1 MTGRDVLRRIRQ
13 QGGVIVR
20 QRGSHVR
27 VQLGECTTTVPVH
40 RGEDISPGAL
50 RAIERDLAAVRGEG
64 EVVAVS
70 QGRYTVVYERDE
82 SGAWNAHV
90 PEVPGCHTYGRSLR
104 QARERIRE
112 ALGLWVDDADQAELV
127 PDIRLPRK
135 AQTAVR
141 RAKSART
148 LVARH
153 QQQAAEATDQAVR
166 RLAELGLSVR
176 DTGEVLGISHQR
188 AQQILSR

>member
-1 MTGRDVLRRIRQ
+1 
-13 QGGVIVR
+13 
-20 QRGSHVR
+20 
-27 VQLGECTTTVPVH
+27 
-40 RGEDISPGAL
+40 
-50 RAIERDLAAVRGEG
+50 VRGEG

-153 QQQAAEATDQAVR
+153 QQQAAEAADQAVR
-166 RLAELGLSVR
+166 CLAELGLSVR
-176 DTGEVLGISHQR
+176 DAGEVLGISHQR

>member
-1 MTGRDVLRRIRQ
+1 
-13 QGGVIVR
+13 
-20 QRGSHVR
+20 
-27 VQLGECTTTVPVH
+27 
-40 RGEDISPGAL
+40 
-50 RAIERDLAAVRGEG
+50 VRGEG
-64 EVVAVS
+64 EVLAVS

-82 SGAWNAHV
+82 SGAWNARV
-90 PEVPGCHTYGRSLR
+90 PEVPGRHTYGRSLR

-112 ALGLWVDDADQAELV
+112 ALGLWVDDADRAELV

-135 AQTAVR
+135 AQAAVR

-153 QQQAAEATDQAVR
+153 QQRAAEAADQAVR
-166 RLAELGLSVR
+166 CLAELGLSVR
-176 DTGEVLGISHQR
+176 DTGDVLGISHQR

>member
-1 MTGRDVLRRIRQ
+1 
-13 QGGVIVR
+13 
-20 QRGSHVR
+20 
-27 VQLGECTTTVPVH
+27 
-40 RGEDISPGAL
+40 
-50 RAIERDLAAVRGEG
+50 VRGEG

-127 PDIRLPRK
+127 PDIRLPRRV
-135 AQTAVR
+135 QTAVR
-141 RAKSART
+141 RARTARAR
-148 LVARH
+148 VAH
-153 QQQAAEATDQAVR
+153 QQQQAADAADEAVH
-166 RLAELGLSVR
+166 RLAELGLGVR
-176 DTGEVLGISHQR
+176 DAGEVLGISHQR
-188 AQQILSR
+188 VQQILSR